1 MDVCEKEGE
10 ALSPKPETCSV
21 CEAIVELC
29 EMEDGGSEGVL
40 ELRNMFCLVGWQG
53 RGHFYYMLFVCFSGE
68 IREHEE
74 KTCSP
79 SSCG

>member
-1 MDVCEKEGE
+1 
-10 ALSPKPETCSV
+10 
-21 CEAIVELC
+21 
-29 EMEDGGSEGVL
+29 MEDGGSEGVL
-40 ELRNMFCLVGWQG
+40 ELRDMFCLVGWQG